1 MFGSDSD
8 GSDDDSIQYIKNAP
22 EYKDSTDKSGSSK
35 RRGRGQLAQK
45 SSSRKGFG
53 LMHSKGMLEDI
64 PEIEQVKDSE
74 MPRDSVD
81 FLQSQLNGMKPLDSR
96 TQELA
101 MKNQSSK

>member
-1 MFGSDSD
+1 
-8 GSDDDSIQYIKNAP
+8 
-22 EYKDSTDKSGSSK
+22 
-35 RRGRGQLAQK
+35 
-45 SSSRKGFG
+45 
-53 LMHSKGMLEDI
+53 MHSKGMLEDI